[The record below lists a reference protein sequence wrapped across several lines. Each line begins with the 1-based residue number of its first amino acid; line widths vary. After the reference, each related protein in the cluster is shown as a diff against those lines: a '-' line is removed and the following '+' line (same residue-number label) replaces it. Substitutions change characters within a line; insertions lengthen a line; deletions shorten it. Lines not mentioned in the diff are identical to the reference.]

1 VSPELKILDIILRG
15 VGVSRSLVV
24 SSIQA
29 GSSISDQTKGSIRG
43 SKSRAAKIMAERW
56 KIVAVKKLWKISETG
71 YSSRTTLFSHF
82 LLLSA

>member
-43 SKSRAAKIMAERW
+43 E
-56 KIVAVKKLWKISETG
+56 
-71 YSSRTTLFSHF
+71 
-82 LLLSA
+82 